1 MVGIRLNADATKTQL
16 GLTIEMVE
24 MVEMVELVNE
34 IGDGI
39 KDKWL
44 VTIGFIFF
52 DIEILV

>member
-1 MVGIRLNADATKTQL
+1 MITIRLNIDATKTQL
-16 GLTIEMVE
+16 GLTI
-24 MVEMVELVNE
+24 EMVELVNE

-44 VTIGFIFF
+44 VTIGLIFF